1 MRDIFALEPATQILA
16 DDSYV
21 VSYPYLL
28 EYFSSKPSLEAGDVV
43 RGAHMIY
50 GWMPTI
56 LELYPEQGRSGLDV
70 AAQTLAKAKAGSAL
84 SDKEIETLAALVNN
98 SLVGASKLLHFVAPN
113 HFPIWDSKVYSF
125 VHEKRPHHYRVNSVE
140 TYKQYV
146 ALLKDLATKPEFPT
160 LLDSVQKKIG
170 YNVSPLRALELVMFL
185 NAPVYGG

>member
-1 MRDIFALEPATQILA
+1 MRDIFALEPETQILA
-16 DDSYV
+16 DDSHV
-21 VSYPYLL
+21 DSYPYLL
-28 EYFSSKPSLEAGDVV
+28 EYFSSKPSFDAGDVV

-56 LELYPEQGRSGLDV
+56 LELHPEQGRSGLDE

-84 SDKEIETLAALVNN
+84 FDEEIETLAALVNN

-125 VHEKRPHHYRVNSVE
+125 VYERRPYYYRVNSVG
-140 TYKQYV
+140 TYKNYV
-146 ALLKDLATKPEFPT
+146 ALLKDLATKYEFPAFHS
-160 LLDSVQKKIG
+160 SVQKKIG

-185 NAPVYGG
+185 NAPVYVG

>member
-28 EYFSSKPSLEAGDVV
+28 EYFSSKPSLNAGDVV
-43 RGAHMIY
+43 CGAHMIY

-56 LELYPEQGRSGLDV
+56 LELYPEQGKNDLDA
-70 AAQTLAKAKAGSAL
+70 AAQTLTKAKAGSAL
-84 SDKEIETLAALVNN
+84 SDTEIEALATLVNN

-125 VHEKRPHHYRVNSVE
+125 AHEKRPHHYRVNSVE

-146 ALLKDLATKPEFPT
+146 ALLNDLANRPEFPA
-160 LLDSVQKKIG
+160 LHVSVQTKLG
-170 YNVSPLRALELVMFL
+170 YNVSPLSALELVMFL